1 MIESVTTF
9 SWALLVL
16 RVVVGVT
23 MAAHGYQKYF
33 LGGRIAGT
41 AGWFESL
48 GMKPGRFHALVA
60 ATTEITSG
68 LLMAVGLVTPV
79 AAAAFVGIM
88 TVAAWIHRHHGFFVF
103 KEGIEYNI
111 VLAVVAVV
119 IATIGPG
126 EFSLDHALGWFGDP
140 WDATVGFAIAAG
152 LGLAA
157 AIGQLATFYRPER
170 DGS

>member
-1 MIESVTTF
+1 MTSLTAF

-16 RVVVGVT
+16 RVVVGLT

-33 LGGRIAGT
+33 LGGRIPGT

-48 GMKPGRFHALVA
+48 GMKPGRFHALTA
-60 ATTEITSG
+60 ATTEIVSG
-68 LLMAVGLVTPV
+68 ILMALGLITPI

-88 TVAAWIHRHHGFFVF
+88 FVAGFIHRDHGFYVF
-103 KEGIEYNI
+103 KEGIEYNL

-126 EFSLDHALGWFGDP
+126 EYSLDHALDLTDDWTG
-140 WDATVGFAIAAG
+140 ATGFYLSAG
-152 LGLAA
+152 LGLAT
-157 AIGQLATFYRPER
+157 AIGLLAVFYRPPVK
-170 DGS
+170 DAA